1 MKDHTTPFAT
11 YDTNDANPS
20 MAFHKTSNTRKA
32 NSSAVPRIAQAAV
45 AMSLAGVIA
54 WGVGSINP
62 SSSWA
67 NGYNMPDG
75 SFRYANRDSSTKA
88 QKYTDIS
95 VVPTDVNGETDK
107 TKADRKSFG
116 HYYTVTYTFNNN
128 FEYWAGRPFWWCTI
142 PSGSELVGN
151 ITKEETLRKAD
162 TPKKVEMTLDE
173 WAQNRRF
180 LWTNEGSTAQ
190 KFSEEWGRMTGEN
203 FQYNTSGNTLD
214 TSREYSKATKHLL
227 VNWTPAGEVK
237 HSVSFRLKV
246 TDMNKPLRFAAGVY
260 QVLGNWHYTQ
270 GKVDM
275 PAPLAPYASM
285 YELAYPDTPFE
296 VQKMGVT
303 NENDR
308 AHILSLLWE
317 KNKDNHDLLSKLQN
331 SPTTLEEFKKAVEI
345 HADGGA
351 TVTYKDNSFDY
362 PSKDAISKEV
372 LTKRYVS
379 LNERTLLTY
388 PQLTPVK
395 KTTQLSSDE
404 RTAVAD
410 AIKKANTSI
419 AASIKDVTVSEKGL
433 ATITFNDRF
442 QPESKST
449 IDPANLIIAK
459 PALAEQF
466 TPYKPVPMAVGNP
479 AHLEQ
484 SEIVQL
490 QQKIYDANV
499 ANKGFY
505 DALKGGK
512 AGIQVNADGSA
523 TITYKDHEDDYPSQD
538 TIDAHALVYK
548 RAPLADDSQIIVKT
562 PNRMAVDNKD
572 SLKPDEIQKV
582 QEALWAAN
590 AGIKDKLQGSAATAF
605 ECDNAH
611 KHVKV
616 VFKDNS
622 SRFIAYDE
630 LVYTKGQA
638 SAPALEQKH
647 NNGYTYNIRKIVITN
662 KDKPTPGDWNNFA
675 KQFIQDNW
683 EAKSG
688 QQTITGDFI
697 NSTSGLLDKFSS
709 TGDRYGD
716 GMQLY
721 KFFDKWNNKAGSTL
735 KLIDVSNFNAQGIVS
750 LFHGNNG
757 IEIKKQGAYGQ
768 ETAFNLTSD
777 DCFVSNAPAFD
788 KDQKKQETN
797 SIIDK
802 IFDNSGLS
810 ETDKEKAKED
820 FKKNHKN
827 DIDNLSNEDDINK
840 LVQKAKED
848 ADKKKQ
854 DSDAQKQKDEAS
866 RNLGLTPAEKQK
878 LEQDLKGETNPE
890 KIREKI
896 NELQKKKDQ
905 EKQEATNT
913 QTQQEQTNKQK
924 TAKEKQQ
931 QAHDAINQKKEQEK
945 QNQQQQ
951 QQQAA
956 EDKKKAELDK
966 KKQDALDSINNN
978 HNLKPEDKEK
988 YRKKV
993 QDATS
998 ESDVNNA
1005 VNEANAAGNTNK
1017 TNADMNANAS
1027 LQSEKE
1033 AAKRIIQN
1041 LKHLDQSKKDEWK
1054 NKVQQAQSSDDV
1066 ADILE
1071 QAQTDDARVNAQK
1084 IIESLQADGSITP
1097 DEAHN
1102 FKERIK
1108 AASSQRV
1115 IDGIVEE
1122 AQLLHA
1128 KKEALTAL
1136 GALTHLNDA
1145 QKSDLKDSIES
1156 AQSDPSDN
1164 TMNTIELVKK
1174 HIKKIVERARTLDKQ
1189 MEKLD
1194 AFVKLV
1200 NQQKGTLTQKQDYI
1214 NNTDD
1219 KKIHFDSALA
1229 AAEKVLNK
1237 TQGENKSSADVTRIQ
1252 ETLEAAVEALGGDVV
1267 DRSKLQEQV
1276 DKAHAL
1282 AGKNPHTQ
1290 ASPTY
1295 TNASPDK
1302 KANFDRKLEEAEQTL
1317 AMQRASQDA
1326 ITQAADQLA
1335 QAMSALD
1342 GNDNSALVQ
1351 AIDNAEAK
1359 KQKPNYTNASDTTKR
1374 AFDDALTKAIA
1385 TKNKNGASAAEIAAA
1400 KTQLEQAQAA
1410 LDGVERALLQST
1422 LTKTEAVKQTPS
1434 YKNATSA
1441 KKEAFDKACKAA
1453 SDFLANA
1460 HASKTDL
1467 TTAIQELTNTSHALD
1482 GTVLAEKIDPVAPDP
1497 KVKVDK
1503 ADSVSAEEQEL
1514 IKQAVKKANAAYSDK
1529 IQSIDVDAHGKVTI
1543 TYVDDTAQYP
1553 SKDILEPAQTIVVK
1567 TPTNTPLVLPKKLK
1581 VNNIKALSQSEKDAV
1596 KNNFLKANPSITPDN
1611 VAVDADGTITVTF
1624 PGALDGGNPPK
1635 ALTKTIPGSSLVE
1648 VYTMAER
1655 LGSSLSALTQRV
1667 LLFDTQKLTAQDTD
1681 EITAA
1686 VANGY
1691 AHLGIQSNRTIVNIH
1706 IPSIIIT
1713 FADGST
1719 TSLDINKVA
1728 VNRTSSNT
1736 KLQAPRVKLTVK
1748 HETLTN
1754 EEKQQLVAALVQA
1767 NADVRLPEHVIYVY
1781 DDGSAVV
1788 TFKDGSTIRFEA
1800 QQLVSVASG
1809 GHQQDSK
1816 TPESGPA
1823 QPSESGSAHPNNG
1836 AGTGSGVNPD
1846 TGTGAGTGTGAN
1858 SSAGSSLGTGAN
1870 AGSAL
1875 DFNNGVGSSD
1885 GENAATAPYGSS
1897 QGNLAASHT
1906 LTTQYA
1912 QHPSRTHA
1920 PSEGISLPR
1929 TADTTSRGALY
1940 AVFAGALSALGA
1952 GLMRRRNR
1960 TSYAKERKD
1969 R

>member
-11 YDTNDANPS
+11 YDTNDAHS
-20 MAFHKTSNTRKA
+20 SLAFHETNHTRKTS
-32 NSSAVPRIAQAAV
+32 SSAVPRIAQAAV

-54 WGVGSINP
+54 WGAGSINP

-95 VVPTDVNGETDK
+95 VVPTDVNGISDK
-107 TKADRKSFG
+107 AKADRKSFG

-151 ITKEETLRKAD
+151 ITKEETLRKGD

-173 WAQNRRF
+173 WAQHYRF

-203 FQYNTSGNTLD
+203 FQYNTTGNTLD

-296 VQKMGVT
+296 VQKMGT
-303 NENDR
+303 TDENAR

-331 SPTTLEEFKKAVEI
+331 SPTTLEEFKKAIEI

-362 PSKDAISKEV
+362 PSKDTIAKEV
-372 LTKRYVS
+372 LTKRYVP

-395 KTTQLSSDE
+395 KTTQLSPDE

-419 AASIKDVTVSEKGL
+419 ASSIKDVSVSEKGL

-442 QPESKST
+442 KPESQST

-479 AHLEQ
+479 AHLEP
-484 SEIVQL
+484 SEISQL
-490 QQKIYDANV
+490 QKNIYDANV
-499 ANKGFY
+499 GNKGFY
-505 DALKGGK
+505 DALKGGM

-538 TIDAHALVYK
+538 TIDARSLVYK

-572 SLKPDEIQKV
+572 SLKPEEIQKV

-605 ECDNAH
+605 ECDNAN

-638 SAPALEQKH
+638 SAPALEQKQ

-662 KDKPTPGDWNNFA
+662 KDNPTPGDWNNFA

-697 NSTSGLLDKFSS
+697 NSTPGLLNKFNS

-721 KFFDKWNNKAGSTL
+721 KFFDKWNNKVGSTL
-735 KLIDVSNFNAQGIVS
+735 KLIDVSNFSAQGIVS

-768 ETAFNLTSD
+768 ETAFNLSND

-810 ETDKEKAKED
+810 EADKEKAKED
-820 FKKNHKN
+820 FKKNHQG

-866 RNLGLTPAEKQK
+866 KNLGLTPAEKQQLDK
-878 LEQDLKGETNPE
+878 DLNGETYPD

-905 EKQEATNT
+905 EKQEDTNK
-913 QTQQEQTNKQK
+913 QTQQDQTNKQN

-931 QAHDAINQKKEQEK
+931 QAQDTINQKKKQEEQH
-945 QNQQQQ
+945 QQQQ
-951 QQQAA
+951 QQKAE

-978 HNLKPEDKEK
+978 NNLKPEDKEK

-1017 TNADMNANAS
+1017 TNAQTNANAS
-1027 LQSEKE
+1027 LQAEKDS
-1033 AAKRIIQN
+1033 AKRTIQN
-1041 LKHLDQSKKDEWK
+1041 LQHLDQSKKDEWK
-1054 NKVQQAQSSDDV
+1054 NKVEHAQSSDDV
-1066 ADILE
+1066 ADIVE

-1084 IIESLQADGSITP
+1084 IIDSLQADGSITP
-1097 DEAHN
+1097 DEAN
-1102 FKERIK
+1102 KFKERIK

-1122 AQLLHA
+1122 AQLLHD

-1136 GALTHLNDA
+1136 AALPHLNDA
-1145 QKSDLKDSIES
+1145 QKAALKDSIES

-1174 HIKKIVERARTLDKQ
+1174 YIQKTVESARTLDKR
-1189 MEKLD
+1189 MEELD
-1194 AFVKLV
+1194 TFVKLV
-1200 NQQKGTLTQKQDYI
+1200 HQQKDKLTQKQDYI

-1219 KKIHFDSALA
+1219 KKTHFDSALA

-1237 TQGENKSSADVTRIQ
+1237 TQGENKSSAEVTQVQ

-1276 DKAHAL
+1276 DKAHVL
-1282 AGKNPHTQ
+1282 AGKNPNTQ
-1290 ASPTY
+1290 ASYTY

-1342 GNDNSALVQ
+1342 GNDNLALVQ
-1351 AIDNAEAK
+1351 AIANAEAK

-1374 AFDDALTKAIA
+1374 AFEDALTKATI

-1410 LDGVERALLQST
+1410 LDGVDRALLQST
-1422 LTKTEAVKQTPS
+1422 LTAMEAVKQTPA
-1434 YKNATSA
+1434 YKYATPA

-1453 SDFLANA
+1453 ADLLTNAQAN
-1460 HASKTDL
+1460 KTDL
-1467 TTAIQELTNTSHALD
+1467 TTAIQELTNTSQALD
-1482 GTVLAEKIDPVAPDP
+1482 GKVLAETIDPVAPDP
-1497 KVKVDK
+1497 NVKVDK

-1655 LGSSLSALTQRV
+1655 VGSSLSALTQRV
-1667 LLFDTQKLTAQDTD
+1667 LVFDTQKLTAQDAD

-1686 VANGY
+1686 VAKGY
-1691 AHLGIQSNRTIVNIH
+1691 AHLGIQRDRIVVNVH
-1706 IPSIIIT
+1706 IPRVVIT
-1713 FADGST
+1713 FTDGST
-1719 TSLDINKVA
+1719 ASVDIEKVA
-1728 VNRTSSNT
+1728 VNRTSTNT
-1736 KLQAPRVKLTVK
+1736 KVQLPALTLPVNNS
-1748 HETLTN
+1748 TLT
-1754 EEKQQLVAALVQA
+1754 EAEKQQLRTALVQA
-1767 NADVRLPEHVIYVY
+1767 NAAIRLPEQAVYVNN
-1781 DDGSAVV
+1781 DGSAVV

-1800 QQLVSVASG
+1800 QQLVRVLSGTQQQSSNHGTHGADMTADDGGLVAPN
-1809 GHQQDSK
+1809 D
-1816 TPESGPA
+1816 ESA
-1823 QPSESGSAHPNNG
+1823 QSESTQRTQH
-1836 AGTGSGVNPD
+1836 
-1846 TGTGAGTGTGAN
+1846 
-1858 SSAGSSLGTGAN
+1858 
-1870 AGSAL
+1870 
-1875 DFNNGVGSSD
+1875 
-1885 GENAATAPYGSS
+1885 
-1897 QGNLAASHT
+1897 LAS
-1906 LTTQYA
+1906 
-1912 QHPSRTHA
+1912 THA
-1920 PSEGISLPR
+1920 PSEGMSLPQ
-1929 TADTTSRGALY
+1929 TADNASRGVLY

>member
-11 YDTNDANPS
+11 YDTNDAHS
-20 MAFHKTSNTRKA
+20 SLAFHETNHTRKTS
-32 NSSAVPRIAQAAV
+32 SSAVPRIAQAAV

-54 WGVGSINP
+54 WGAGSINP

-95 VVPTDVNGETDK
+95 VVPTDVNGISDK

-151 ITKEETLRKAD
+151 ITKAETLRKGD
-162 TPKKVEMTLDE
+162 TPKKIEMTLDE
-173 WAQNRRF
+173 WAQHYRF

-296 VQKMGVT
+296 VQKMGT
-303 NENDR
+303 TDENAR

-331 SPTTLEEFKKAVEI
+331 SPTTLDEFKKAVEI

-362 PSKDAISKEV
+362 PSKDTIAKEV
-372 LTKRYVS
+372 LTKRYVP
-379 LNERTLLTY
+379 LNERTPLTY

-395 KTTQLSSDE
+395 KTTQLSPDE

-419 AASIKDVTVSEKGL
+419 ASSIKDVSVSEKGL

-442 QPESKST
+442 KPESQST

-479 AHLEQ
+479 AHLEP
-484 SEIVQL
+484 SEISQL
-490 QQKIYDANV
+490 QKNIYDAN
-499 ANKGFY
+499 AGNKGFY
-505 DALKGGK
+505 DALKGGM
-512 AGIQVNADGSA
+512 AGIKVNADGGA

-538 TIDAHALVYK
+538 TIDAHSLVYK
-548 RAPLADDSQIIVKT
+548 RAPLADDNTIEVKT
-562 PNRMAVDNKD
+562 PARMEVKNSTKLEDG
-572 SLKPDEIQKV
+572 EQTKV
-582 QEALWAAN
+582 RDALWTAN
-590 AGIKDKLQGSAATAF
+590 QGIQDKLKETKENAF
-605 ECDNAH
+605 TFDNG
-611 KHVKV
+611 KQEVTV
-616 VFKDNS
+616 TFKDGS
-622 SRFIAYDE
+622 TRMLMYDE
-630 LVYTKGQA
+630 LVYTKGKA
-638 SAPALEQKH
+638 AEVTTKLRQKQGDTGKTIKYH
-647 NNGYTYNIRKIVITN
+647 LTPQVVQDGTVDSPKDSDWMRFIR
-662 KDKPTPGDWNNFA
+662 
-675 KQFIQDNW
+675 QFIRDNFTMANGSPLTENDVK
-683 EAKSG
+683 EAANCVYAPWSIASKKNEWKPKA
-688 QQTITGDFI
+688 D
-697 NSTSGLLDKFSS
+697 TSGLELISNDWRVSPLTIISKNNDEMDFS
-709 TGDRYGD
+709 D
-716 GMQLY
+716 GASNI
-721 KFFDKWNNKAGSTL
+721 FAL
-735 KLIDVSNFNAQGIVS
+735 KKS
-750 LFHGNNG
+750 
-757 IEIKKQGAYGQ
+757 E
-768 ETAFNLTSD
+768 
-777 DCFVSNAPAFD
+777 CFVSNAPAFD
-788 KDQKKQETN
+788 KDKKKADL
-797 SIIDK
+797 DK
-802 IFDNSGLS
+802 ILDKILDNKGLS
-810 ETDKEKAKED
+810 EEDKQKVKD
-820 FKKNHKN
+820 KFKKDH
-827 DIDNLSNEDDINK
+827 EQDINNMDSEDK
-840 LVQKAKED
+840 LGKLIGDAQKE
-848 ADKKKQ
+848 ADTKKKEA
-854 DSDAQKQKDEAS
+854 DAQKQKDEAS
-866 RNLGLTPAEKQK
+866 KNFGLTPAEKQQLDK
-878 LEQDLKGETNPE
+878 DLNGETNPD

-905 EKQEATNT
+905 EKQEDTNK
-913 QTQQEQTNKQK
+913 QTQQDQTNKQN

-931 QAHDAINQKKEQEK
+931 QAQDTINQKKQQE
-945 QNQQQQ
+945 QQQQ
-951 QQQAA
+951 QQQQQKAE

-1084 IIESLQADGSITP
+1084 IIESLQADASITP

-1237 TQGENKSSADVTRIQ
+1237 TQGENKSSAEVTQ
-1252 ETLEAAVEALGGDVV
+1252 VQDTLEFAVKDLGGDVV

-1276 DKAHAL
+1276 DKARAL
-1282 AGKNPHTQ
+1282 VGKNPHTQ

-1302 KANFDRKLEEAEQTL
+1302 KANFDRKLEEAEQAL
-1317 AMQRASQDA
+1317 ASQQASQDV

-1351 AIDNAEAK
+1351 AIANAEAK

-1374 AFDDALTKAIA
+1374 AFEDALTKATI

-1400 KTQLEQAQAA
+1400 KTLLEQAQAA
-1410 LDGVERALLQST
+1410 LDGVDRALLQST
-1422 LTKTEAVKQTPS
+1422 LTAMEAVKQTPA
-1434 YKNATSA
+1434 YKYATPA

-1453 SDFLANA
+1453 ADLLTNAQAN
-1460 HASKTDL
+1460 KTDL
-1467 TTAIQELTNTSHALD
+1467 TTAIQELTNTSQALD
-1482 GTVLAEKIDPVAPDP
+1482 GKVLAETIDPVAPDP

-1503 ADSVSAEEQEL
+1503 ADSVSAEEQDL

-1553 SKDILEPAQTIVVK
+1553 SKDTLEPAQTIVVK

-1655 LGSSLSALTQRV
+1655 VGSSLSELTQRV
-1667 LLFDTQKLTAQDTD
+1667 LVFDTQKLTPQDAD
-1681 EITAA
+1681 ELKAA
-1686 VANGY
+1686 VAKAY
-1691 AHLGIQSNRTIVNIH
+1691 AYLGIQSNRTVVNIH

-1713 FADGST
+1713 FADGSM

-1736 KLQAPRVKLTVK
+1736 KLQAPPVKMTVK

-1754 EEKQQLVAALVQA
+1754 EEKQQLVSALVQA
-1767 NADVRLPEHVIYVY
+1767 NAEIRLPEQVIYVY

-1809 GHQQDSK
+1809 SQQQNGA
-1816 TPESGPA
+1816 THESNVARPN
-1823 QPSESGSAHPNNG
+1823 ESGSAHPNNG
-1836 AGTGSGVNPD
+1836 AGTGSS
-1846 TGTGAGTGTGAN
+1846 AGTETGAN
-1858 SSAGSSLGTGAN
+1858 SSAGSSDGTSAN
-1870 AGSAL
+1870 EGPAMGSDNGIGTNNGVKAGSAP
-1875 DFNNGVGSSD
+1875 D
-1885 GENAATAPYGSS
+1885 ARRA
-1897 QGNLAASHT
+1897 QGNLAAPHT
-1906 LTTQYA
+1906 LTTHYEQR
-1912 QHPSRTHA
+1912 PSHA
-1920 PSEGISLPR
+1920 NTQSEGMSLPR
-1929 TADTTSRGALY
+1929 TADTASRGVVY
-1940 AVFAGALSALGA
+1940 AAVTGALSALGA
-1952 GLMRRRNR
+1952 ALMRKRSHA
-1960 TSYAKERKD
+1960 SYIKERKN

>member
-11 YDTNDANPS
+11 YDTNDAHS
-20 MAFHKTSNTRKA
+20 SLAFHETNHTRKTS
-32 NSSAVPRIAQAAV
+32 SSAVPRIAQAAV

-54 WGVGSINP
+54 WGAGSINP

-95 VVPTDVNGETDK
+95 VVPTDVNGISDK
-107 TKADRKSFG
+107 AKADRKSFG

-151 ITKEETLRKAD
+151 ITKEETLRKGD

-173 WAQNRRF
+173 WAQHYRF

-203 FQYNTSGNTLD
+203 FQYNTTGNTLD

-296 VQKMGVT
+296 VQKMGT
-303 NENDR
+303 TDENAR

-362 PSKDAISKEV
+362 PSKDTIAKEV
-372 LTKRYVS
+372 LTKRYVP

-395 KTTQLSSDE
+395 KTTQLSPDE

-419 AASIKDVTVSEKGL
+419 ASSIKDVSVSEKGL

-442 QPESKST
+442 KPESQST

-479 AHLEQ
+479 AHLEP
-484 SEIVQL
+484 SEISQL
-490 QQKIYDANV
+490 QKNIYDANV
-499 ANKGFY
+499 GNKGFY
-505 DALKGGK
+505 DALKGGM

-538 TIDAHALVYK
+538 TIDARSLVYK

-572 SLKPDEIQKV
+572 SLKPEEIQKV

-605 ECDNAH
+605 ECDNTN
-611 KHVKV
+611 KQVKV

-638 SAPALEQKH
+638 SAPALEQKQS
-647 NNGYTYNIRKIVITN
+647 NGYTYNIRKIVITN
-662 KDKPTPGDWNNFA
+662 KDNPTPGDWNNFA
-675 KQFIQDNW
+675 EQFIIDNW
-683 EAKSG
+683 KAKANEP
-688 QQTITGDFI
+688 QITKSFI
-697 NSTSGLLDKFSS
+697 NATDGLLNKFSAD
-709 TGDRYGD
+709 GANYGG
-716 GMQLY
+716 GMELY
-721 KFFDKWNNKAGSTL
+721 KFADKWDPISPSTLNLSNNKTR
-735 KLIDVSNFNAQGIVS
+735 QGILGIHLVTDQIQINA
-750 LFHGNNG
+750 LNG
-757 IEIKKQGAYGQ
+757 FSIDAKIILRK
-768 ETAFNLTSD
+768 D

-810 ETDKEKAKED
+810 EADKEKAKED
-820 FKKNHKN
+820 FKKNHQG

-866 RNLGLTPAEKQK
+866 KNLGLTPAEKQQLDK
-878 LEQDLKGETNPE
+878 DLNGETNPD

-896 NELQKKKDQ
+896 NDLQKKKDQ
-905 EKQEATNT
+905 EKQEDTNK
-913 QTQQEQTNKQK
+913 QTQQDQTNKQN

-931 QAHDAINQKKEQEK
+931 QAQDTINQKKQQE
-945 QNQQQQ
+945 QQQQ
-951 QQQAA
+951 QQQQQKAE

-978 HNLKPEDKEK
+978 NNLKPEDKEK

-1017 TNADMNANAS
+1017 TNAETNANAS
-1027 LQSEKE
+1027 LQAEKE
-1033 AAKRIIQN
+1033 AAKRTIQN
-1041 LKHLDQSKKDEWK
+1041 LKHLDQNKKDEWK
-1054 NKVQQAQSSDDV
+1054 NKVEHAQNSDDV
-1066 ADILE
+1066 ADIVE

-1084 IIESLQADGSITP
+1084 IIDSLQADGSITP
-1097 DEAHN
+1097 DEAN
-1102 FKERIK
+1102 KFKERIK

-1122 AQLLHA
+1122 AQLLHD

-1136 GALTHLNDA
+1136 AALPHLNDA
-1145 QKSDLKDSIES
+1145 QKSALKDSIES

-1174 HIKKIVERARTLDKQ
+1174 HIQKTVESARTLDKR
-1189 MEKLD
+1189 MEELD
-1194 AFVKLV
+1194 TFVKLV
-1200 NQQKGTLTQKQDYI
+1200 HQQKDKLTQKQDYI

-1219 KKIHFDSALA
+1219 KKTHFDSALA

-1237 TQGENKSSADVTRIQ
+1237 TQGENKSSAEVTQVQ
-1252 ETLEAAVEALGGDVV
+1252 EILEAAVEALGGDVV

-1282 AGKNPHTQ
+1282 AGKNPNTQ
-1290 ASPTY
+1290 ASYTY

-1351 AIDNAEAK
+1351 AIANAEAK

-1374 AFDDALTKAIA
+1374 AFEDALTKATI

-1400 KTQLEQAQAA
+1400 KTLLEQAQAA
-1410 LDGVERALLQST
+1410 LDGVDRALLQST
-1422 LTKTEAVKQTPS
+1422 LTAMEAVKQTPA
-1434 YKNATSA
+1434 YTHATPA

-1453 SDFLANA
+1453 ADLLTNAQAN
-1460 HASKTDL
+1460 KTDL
-1467 TTAIQELTNTSHALD
+1467 TTAIQELTNTSQALD
-1482 GTVLAEKIDPVAPDP
+1482 GKVLAETINPVAPDP

-1503 ADSVSAEEQEL
+1503 ADSVSAEEQNL
-1514 IKQAVKKANAAYSDK
+1514 IKQAVKKANAQYSDK
-1529 IQSIDVDAHGKVTI
+1529 IQSIDVDTHGNVTI

-1553 SKDILEPAQTIVVK
+1553 SKDTLTPAQTIVVK

-1581 VNNIKALSQSEKDAV
+1581 VNDTKALSKAEQDAL
-1596 KNNFLKANPSITPDN
+1596 KNHFATANPGITPDN

-1648 VYTMAER
+1648 GYSMAER
-1655 LGSSLSALTQRV
+1655 VGSSLSALTQRV
-1667 LLFDTQKLTAQDTD
+1667 LVFDTQKLTAQDTD
-1681 EITAA
+1681 EINAA

-1706 IPSIIIT
+1706 IPSVIIT

-1736 KLQAPRVKLTVK
+1736 KLQTPRVKLTVK

-1767 NADVRLPEHVIYVY
+1767 NAEVRLPEQFIYVY

-1800 QQLVSVASG
+1800 QQLVSVAPN
-1809 GHQQDSK
+1809 GHKQDSK

-1823 QPSESGSAHPNNG
+1823 QPSESGSAHSNNG

-1846 TGTGAGTGTGAN
+1846 TGIGAGTGTGAN
-1858 SSAGSSLGTGAN
+1858 SSDGSSLGTGAN

-1875 DFNNGVGSSD
+1875 DFNNGVGSSVGQNTD
-1885 GENAATAPYGSS
+1885 PAPYGSS
-1897 QGNLAASHT
+1897 QGNLAAPHT
-1906 LTTQYA
+1906 LTTQPT
-1912 QHPSRTHA
+1912 QHLSSAHA
-1920 PSEGISLPR
+1920 PSEGLLLPQ
-1929 TADTTSRGALY
+1929 TADNASRGALY

-1952 GLMRRRNR
+1952 GLMRKRKHA
-1960 TSYAKERKD
+1960 SSAKEYKNR
-1969 R
+1969 

>member
-11 YDTNDANPS
+11 YDTNDAHS
-20 MAFHKTSNTRKA
+20 SLAFHETNHTRKTS
-32 NSSAVPRIAQAAV
+32 SSAVPRIAQAAV

-54 WGVGSINP
+54 WGAGSINP

-95 VVPTDVNGETDK
+95 VVPTDVNGISDK

-151 ITKEETLRKAD
+151 ITKEETLRKGD

-173 WAQNRRF
+173 WAQHYRF

-296 VQKMGVT
+296 VQKMGT
-303 NENDR
+303 TDENAR

-362 PSKDAISKEV
+362 PSKDTIAKEV
-372 LTKRYVS
+372 LTKRYVP
-379 LNERTLLTY
+379 LNERTPLTY

-395 KTTQLSSDE
+395 KTTQLSPDE

-419 AASIKDVTVSEKGL
+419 AASIKDVSVSEKGL

-442 QPESKST
+442 KPESQST

-466 TPYKPVPMAVGNP
+466 TPYKPVPMAVGNL
-479 AHLEQ
+479 AHLEP
-484 SEIVQL
+484 SEISQL
-490 QQKIYDANV
+490 QKNIYDANV
-499 ANKGFY
+499 GNKGFY
-505 DALKGGK
+505 DALKGGM

-538 TIDAHALVYK
+538 TIDARSLVYK

-572 SLKPDEIQKV
+572 SLKPEEIQKV

-605 ECDNAH
+605 ECDNAN

-638 SAPALEQKH
+638 SAPALEQKQ

-662 KDKPTPGDWNNFA
+662 KDNPTPGDWNNFA

-697 NSTSGLLDKFSS
+697 NSTPGLLNKFNS

-735 KLIDVSNFNAQGIVS
+735 KLIDVSNFSAQGIVS

-768 ETAFNLTSD
+768 ETAFNLSND

-810 ETDKEKAKED
+810 EADKEKAKED
-820 FKKNHKN
+820 FKKNHQG

-866 RNLGLTPAEKQK
+866 KNLGLTPAEKQQLDK
-878 LEQDLKGETNPE
+878 DLNGETNPD

-905 EKQEATNT
+905 EKQEDTNK
-913 QTQQEQTNKQK
+913 QTQQDQTNKQN

-931 QAHDAINQKKEQEK
+931 QAQDTINQKKQQE
-945 QNQQQQ
+945 QQQQ
-951 QQQAA
+951 QQKAE

-978 HNLKPEDKEK
+978 NNLKPEDKEK

-1017 TNADMNANAS
+1017 TNAQTNANAS
-1027 LQSEKE
+1027 LQAEKDS
-1033 AAKRIIQN
+1033 AKRTIQN
-1041 LKHLDQSKKDEWK
+1041 LQHLDQSKKDEWK
-1054 NKVQQAQSSDDV
+1054 NKVEHAQSSDDV
-1066 ADILE
+1066 ADIVE
-1071 QAQTDDARVNAQK
+1071 KAQTDDARVNAQK
-1084 IIESLQADGSITP
+1084 IIDSLQADGSITP
-1097 DEAHN
+1097 DEAN
-1102 FKERIK
+1102 KFKERIK

-1122 AQLLHA
+1122 AQLLHD

-1136 GALTHLNDA
+1136 EALTHLNDA
-1145 QKSDLKDSIES
+1145 QKAALKDSIES

-1174 HIKKIVERARTLDKQ
+1174 YIQKTVESARTLDKQ
-1189 MEKLD
+1189 MEELD
-1194 AFVKLV
+1194 TFVKLV
-1200 NQQKGTLTQKQDYI
+1200 HQQKDKLTQKQDYI

-1219 KKIHFDSALA
+1219 KKTHFDSALA

-1237 TQGENKSSADVTRIQ
+1237 TQGENKSSAEVTQVQ

-1276 DKAHAL
+1276 DKAHVL
-1282 AGKNPHTQ
+1282 AGKNPNTQ
-1290 ASPTY
+1290 ASYTY

-1342 GNDNSALVQ
+1342 GNDNLALVQ
-1351 AIDNAEAK
+1351 AIANAEAK

-1374 AFDDALTKAIA
+1374 AFEDALTKATI

-1410 LDGVERALLQST
+1410 LDGVDRALLQST
-1422 LTKTEAVKQTPS
+1422 LTAMEAVKQTPA
-1434 YKNATSA
+1434 YKYATPA

-1453 SDFLANA
+1453 ADLLTNAQAN
-1460 HASKTDL
+1460 KTDL
-1467 TTAIQELTNTSHALD
+1467 TTAIQELTNTSQALD
-1482 GTVLAEKIDPVAPDP
+1482 GKVLAETIDPVAPDP

-1655 LGSSLSALTQRV
+1655 VGSSLSALTQRV
-1667 LLFDTQKLTAQDTD
+1667 LVFDTQKLTAQDAD

-1686 VANGY
+1686 VAKGY
-1691 AHLGIQSNRTIVNIH
+1691 AHLGIQRDRIVVNVH
-1706 IPSIIIT
+1706 IPRVVIT
-1713 FADGST
+1713 FTDGST
-1719 TSLDINKVA
+1719 ASVDIEKVA
-1728 VNRTSSNT
+1728 VNRTSTNT
-1736 KLQAPRVKLTVK
+1736 KLQAPRVKLTIK

-1809 GHQQDSK
+1809 SQQQNGA
-1816 TPESGPA
+1816 THESDAARPN
-1823 QPSESGSAHPNNG
+1823 ESGSAHPNNG
-1836 AGTGSGVNPD
+1836 AGTE
-1846 TGTGAGTGTGAN
+1846 TGAN
-1858 SSAGSSLGTGAN
+1858 SSAGSSDGTSAN
-1870 AGSAL
+1870 EGPAMGSDNGIGTNNGVKAGSAP
-1875 DFNNGVGSSD
+1875 D
-1885 GENAATAPYGSS
+1885 ARRA
-1897 QGNLAASHT
+1897 QGNLAAPHT
-1906 LTTQYA
+1906 LTTHYEQR
-1912 QHPSRTHA
+1912 PSHA
-1920 PSEGISLPR
+1920 NTQSEGMSLPR
-1929 TADTTSRGALY
+1929 TADTASRGVVY
-1940 AVFAGALSALGA
+1940 AAVTGALSALGA
-1952 GLMRRRNR
+1952 ALMRKRSHA
-1960 TSYAKERKD
+1960 SYIKERKN

>member
-11 YDTNDANPS
+11 YDTNDAHS
-20 MAFHKTSNTRKA
+20 SLAFHETNHTRKTS
-32 NSSAVPRIAQAAV
+32 SSAVPRIAQAAV

-54 WGVGSINP
+54 WGAGSINP

-95 VVPTDVNGETDK
+95 VVPTDVNGISDK
-107 TKADRKSFG
+107 AKADRKSFG

-151 ITKEETLRKAD
+151 ITKEETLRKGD

-173 WAQNRRF
+173 WAQHYRF

-203 FQYNTSGNTLD
+203 FQYNTTGNTLD

-296 VQKMGVT
+296 VQKMGT
-303 NENDR
+303 TDENAR

-362 PSKDAISKEV
+362 PSKDTIAKEV
-372 LTKRYVS
+372 LTKRYVP

-395 KTTQLSSDE
+395 KTTQLSPDE

-419 AASIKDVTVSEKGL
+419 ASSIKDVSVSEKGL

-442 QPESKST
+442 KPESQST

-479 AHLEQ
+479 AHLEP
-484 SEIVQL
+484 SEISQL
-490 QQKIYDANV
+490 QKNIYDANV
-499 ANKGFY
+499 GNKGFY
-505 DALKGGK
+505 DALKGGM

-538 TIDAHALVYK
+538 TIDARSLVYK
-548 RAPLADDSQIIVKT
+548 LAPLADDSQIIVKT

-572 SLKPDEIQKV
+572 SLKPEEIQKV

-605 ECDNAH
+605 ECDNAN

-638 SAPALEQKH
+638 SAPALEQKQ

-662 KDKPTPGDWNNFA
+662 KDNPTPGDWNNFA

-697 NSTSGLLDKFSS
+697 NSTPGLLNKFNS

-735 KLIDVSNFNAQGIVS
+735 KLIDVSNFSAQGIVS

-768 ETAFNLTSD
+768 ETAFNLSND

-810 ETDKEKAKED
+810 EADKEKAKED
-820 FKKNHKN
+820 FKKNHQG

-866 RNLGLTPAEKQK
+866 KNLGLTPAEKQQLDK
-878 LEQDLKGETNPE
+878 DLNGETNPD

-905 EKQEATNT
+905 EKQEDTNK
-913 QTQQEQTNKQK
+913 QTQQDQTNKQN

-931 QAHDAINQKKEQEK
+931 QAQDTINQKKQQEEQH
-945 QNQQQQ
+945 QQQQ
-951 QQQAA
+951 QQKAE

-978 HNLKPEDKEK
+978 NNLKPEDKEK

-1017 TNADMNANAS
+1017 TNAQTNANAS
-1027 LQSEKE
+1027 LQAEKDS
-1033 AAKRIIQN
+1033 AKRTIQN
-1041 LKHLDQSKKDEWK
+1041 LQHLDQSKKDEWK
-1054 NKVQQAQSSDDV
+1054 NKVEHAQGSDDV
-1066 ADILE
+1066 ADIVE

-1084 IIESLQADGSITP
+1084 IIDSLQADGSITP
-1097 DEAHN
+1097 DEAN
-1102 FKERIK
+1102 KFKERIK

-1122 AQLLHA
+1122 AQLLHD

-1136 GALTHLNDA
+1136 EALTHLNDA
-1145 QKSDLKDSIES
+1145 QKAALKDSIES

-1174 HIKKIVERARTLDKQ
+1174 YIQKTVESARTLDKQ
-1189 MEKLD
+1189 MEELD
-1194 AFVKLV
+1194 TFVKLV
-1200 NQQKGTLTQKQDYI
+1200 HQQKDKLTQKQDYI

-1219 KKIHFDSALA
+1219 KKTHFDSALA

-1237 TQGENKSSADVTRIQ
+1237 TQGENKSSAEVTQVQ

-1276 DKAHAL
+1276 DKAHVL
-1282 AGKNPHTQ
+1282 AGKNPNTQ
-1290 ASPTY
+1290 ASYTY

-1342 GNDNSALVQ
+1342 GNDNLALVQ
-1351 AIDNAEAK
+1351 AIANAEAK

-1374 AFDDALTKAIA
+1374 AFEDALTKATI

-1410 LDGVERALLQST
+1410 LDGVDRALLQST
-1422 LTKTEAVKQTPS
+1422 LTAMEAVKQTPA
-1434 YKNATSA
+1434 YKYATPA

-1453 SDFLANA
+1453 ADLLTNAQAN
-1460 HASKTDL
+1460 KTDL
-1467 TTAIQELTNTSHALD
+1467 TTAIQELTNTSQALD
-1482 GTVLAEKIDPVAPDP
+1482 GKVLAETIDPVAPDP

-1514 IKQAVKKANAAYSDK
+1514 IKQAVTKVNAAYSDK

-1553 SKDILEPAQTIVVK
+1553 SKDTLEPAQTIVVK

-1648 VYTMAER
+1648 GYSMAER
-1655 LGSSLSALTQRV
+1655 VGSSLSALTKRV
-1667 LLFDTQKLTAQDTD
+1667 LVFDTQKLTDQDAD
-1681 EITAA
+1681 EIKAA

-1713 FADGST
+1713 FADGSK

-1736 KLQAPRVKLTVK
+1736 KLHTPRVKLTVK

-1767 NADVRLPEHVIYVY
+1767 NAEVRLPEHVIYVY

-1809 GHQQDSK
+1809 SQQQNGA
-1816 TPESGPA
+1816 THESDAARPN
-1823 QPSESGSAHPNNG
+1823 ESGSAHPNNG
-1836 AGTGSGVNPD
+1836 AGTE
-1846 TGTGAGTGTGAN
+1846 TGAN
-1858 SSAGSSLGTGAN
+1858 SSAGSSDGTSAN
-1870 AGSAL
+1870 EDPAMGSDNGIGTNNGVKAGSAP
-1875 DFNNGVGSSD
+1875 D
-1885 GENAATAPYGSS
+1885 ARRA
-1897 QGNLAASHT
+1897 QGNLAAPHT
-1906 LTTQYA
+1906 LTTHYEQR
-1912 QHPSRTHA
+1912 PSHA
-1920 PSEGISLPR
+1920 NTQSEGMSLPR
-1929 TADTTSRGALY
+1929 TADTASRGVVY
-1940 AVFAGALSALGA
+1940 AAVTGALSALGA
-1952 GLMRRRNR
+1952 ALMRKRSHA
-1960 TSYAKERKD
+1960 SYIKERKN

>member
-11 YDTNDANPS
+11 YDTNDAHS
-20 MAFHKTSNTRKA
+20 SLAFHETNHTRKTS
-32 NSSAVPRIAQAAV
+32 SSAVPRIAQAAV

-54 WGVGSINP
+54 WGAGSINP

-95 VVPTDVNGETDK
+95 VVPTDVNGISDK
-107 TKADRKSFG
+107 AKADRKSFG

-151 ITKEETLRKAD
+151 ITKEETLRKGD

-173 WAQNRRF
+173 WAQHYRF

-203 FQYNTSGNTLD
+203 FQYNTTGNTLD

-296 VQKMGVT
+296 VQKMGT
-303 NENDR
+303 TDENAR

-362 PSKDAISKEV
+362 PSKDTIAKEV
-372 LTKRYVS
+372 LTKRYVP

-395 KTTQLSSDE
+395 KTTQLSPDE

-419 AASIKDVTVSEKGL
+419 ASSIKDVSVSEKGL

-442 QPESKST
+442 KPESQST

-479 AHLEQ
+479 AHLEPG
-484 SEIVQL
+484 EISQL
-490 QQKIYDANV
+490 QKNIYDANV
-499 ANKGFY
+499 GNKGFY
-505 DALKGGK
+505 DALKGGM

-538 TIDAHALVYK
+538 TIDARSLVYK

-572 SLKPDEIQKV
+572 SLKPEEIQKV

-605 ECDNAH
+605 ECDNAN

-638 SAPALEQKH
+638 SAPALEQKQ

-662 KDKPTPGDWNNFA
+662 KDNPTPGDWNNFA

-697 NSTSGLLDKFSS
+697 NSTPGLLNKFNS

-735 KLIDVSNFNAQGIVS
+735 KLIDVSNFSAQGIVS

-768 ETAFNLTSD
+768 ETAFNLSND

-810 ETDKEKAKED
+810 EADKEKAKED
-820 FKKNHKN
+820 FKKNHQG

-866 RNLGLTPAEKQK
+866 KNLGLTPAEKQQLDK
-878 LEQDLKGETNPE
+878 DLNGETNPD

-905 EKQEATNT
+905 EKQEDTNK
-913 QTQQEQTNKQK
+913 QTQQDQTNKQN

-931 QAHDAINQKKEQEK
+931 QAQDTINQKKKQEEQH
-945 QNQQQQ
+945 QQQQ
-951 QQQAA
+951 QQKAE

-978 HNLKPEDKEK
+978 NNLKPEDKEK

-1017 TNADMNANAS
+1017 TNAQTNANAS
-1027 LQSEKE
+1027 LQAEKDS
-1033 AAKRIIQN
+1033 AKRTIQN
-1041 LKHLDQSKKDEWK
+1041 LQHLDQSKKDEWK
-1054 NKVQQAQSSDDV
+1054 NKVEHAQGSDDV
-1066 ADILE
+1066 ADIVE
-1071 QAQTDDARVNAQK
+1071 QAQTDDARVHAQK
-1084 IIESLQADGSITP
+1084 IIDSLQADGSITP
-1097 DEAHN
+1097 DEAN
-1102 FKERIK
+1102 KFKERIK

-1122 AQLLHA
+1122 AQLLHD

-1136 GALTHLNDA
+1136 EALTHLNDA
-1145 QKSDLKDSIES
+1145 QKAALKDSIES

-1174 HIKKIVERARTLDKQ
+1174 YIQKTVESARTLDKQ
-1189 MEKLD
+1189 MEELD
-1194 AFVKLV
+1194 TFVKLV
-1200 NQQKGTLTQKQDYI
+1200 HQQKDKLTQKQDYI

-1219 KKIHFDSALA
+1219 KKTHFDSALA

-1237 TQGENKSSADVTRIQ
+1237 TQGENKSSAEVTQVQ

-1276 DKAHAL
+1276 DKAHVL
-1282 AGKNPHTQ
+1282 AGKNPNTQ
-1290 ASPTY
+1290 ASYTY

-1342 GNDNSALVQ
+1342 GNDNLALVQ
-1351 AIDNAEAK
+1351 AIANAEAK

-1374 AFDDALTKAIA
+1374 AFEDALTKATI

-1410 LDGVERALLQST
+1410 LDGVDRALLQST
-1422 LTKTEAVKQTPS
+1422 LTAMEAVKQTPA
-1434 YKNATSA
+1434 YKYATPA

-1453 SDFLANA
+1453 ADLLTNAQAN
-1460 HASKTDL
+1460 KTDL
-1467 TTAIQELTNTSHALD
+1467 TTAIQELTNTSQALD
-1482 GTVLAEKIDPVAPDP
+1482 GKVLAETIDPVAPDP

-1529 IQSIDVDAHGKVTI
+1529 IHSIDVDAHGKVTI

-1567 TPTNTPLVLPKKLK
+1567 TPNNTPLVLPKKLK

-1667 LLFDTQKLTAQDTD
+1667 LVFDTQKLTAQDAD

-1686 VANGY
+1686 VAKGY
-1691 AHLGIQSNRTIVNIH
+1691 AHLGIQRDRIVVNVH
-1706 IPSIIIT
+1706 IPRVVIT
-1713 FADGST
+1713 FTDGST
-1719 TSLDINKVA
+1719 ASVDIEKVA
-1728 VNRTSSNT
+1728 VNRTSTNT
-1736 KLQAPRVKLTVK
+1736 KVQLPALTLPVNNS
-1748 HETLTN
+1748 TLT
-1754 EEKQQLVAALVQA
+1754 EAEKQQLRTALVQA
-1767 NADVRLPEHVIYVY
+1767 NAAIRLPEQAVYVNN
-1781 DDGSAVV
+1781 DGSAVV

-1800 QQLVSVASG
+1800 QQLVRVLSGTQQQSSNHCTHGADMTADDGGLVAPN
-1809 GHQQDSK
+1809 D
-1816 TPESGPA
+1816 ESA
-1823 QPSESGSAHPNNG
+1823 QSESTQRTQH
-1836 AGTGSGVNPD
+1836 
-1846 TGTGAGTGTGAN
+1846 
-1858 SSAGSSLGTGAN
+1858 
-1870 AGSAL
+1870 
-1875 DFNNGVGSSD
+1875 
-1885 GENAATAPYGSS
+1885 
-1897 QGNLAASHT
+1897 LAS
-1906 LTTQYA
+1906 
-1912 QHPSRTHA
+1912 THA
-1920 PSEGISLPR
+1920 PSEGMSLPQ
-1929 TADTTSRGALY
+1929 TADNASLGVLY

>member
-11 YDTNDANPS
+11 YDTNDAHS
-20 MAFHKTSNTRKA
+20 SLAFHETNHTRKTS
-32 NSSAVPRIAQAAV
+32 SSAVPRIAQAAV

-54 WGVGSINP
+54 WGAGSINP

-95 VVPTDVNGETDK
+95 VVPTDVNGISDK

-151 ITKEETLRKAD
+151 ITKEETLRKGD

-173 WAQNRRF
+173 WAQHYRF

-296 VQKMGVT
+296 VQKMGT
-303 NENDR
+303 TDENAR

-362 PSKDAISKEV
+362 PSKDTIAKEV
-372 LTKRYVS
+372 LTKRYVP
-379 LNERTLLTY
+379 LNERALLTY

-395 KTTQLSSDE
+395 KTTQLSPDE

-419 AASIKDVTVSEKGL
+419 ASSIKDVSVSEKGL

-442 QPESKST
+442 KPESQST

-479 AHLEQ
+479 ALLEP
-484 SEIVQL
+484 SEISQL
-490 QQKIYDANV
+490 QKNIYDANV
-499 ANKGFY
+499 GNKGFY
-505 DALKGGK
+505 DALKGGM

-538 TIDAHALVYK
+538 TIDARSLVYK

-572 SLKPDEIQKV
+572 SLKPEEIQKV

-605 ECDNAH
+605 ECDNAN

-638 SAPALEQKH
+638 SAPALEQKQ

-662 KDKPTPGDWNNFA
+662 KDNPTPGDWNNFA

-697 NSTSGLLDKFSS
+697 NSTPGLLNKFNS

-735 KLIDVSNFNAQGIVS
+735 KLIDVSNFSAQGIVS

-768 ETAFNLTSD
+768 ETAFNLSND

-810 ETDKEKAKED
+810 EADKEKAKED
-820 FKKNHKN
+820 FKKNHQG

-866 RNLGLTPAEKQK
+866 NNLSLTPAEKQQLDK
-878 LEQDLKGETNPE
+878 DLNGETNPD

-905 EKQEATNT
+905 EKQEDTNK
-913 QTQQEQTNKQK
+913 QTQQDQTDKQN

-931 QAHDAINQKKEQEK
+931 QAQDTINQKKQQEEQH
-945 QNQQQQ
+945 QQQQ
-951 QQQAA
+951 QQKAE

-978 HNLKPEDKEK
+978 NNLKPEDKEK

-998 ESDVNNA
+998 ESDVNNV

-1017 TNADMNANAS
+1017 TNAETNANAS
-1027 LQSEKE
+1027 LQAEKE
-1033 AAKRIIQN
+1033 AAKRTIQN
-1041 LKHLDQSKKDEWK
+1041 LKHLDQNKKDEWK

-1066 ADILE
+1066 ADIVE

-1097 DEAHN
+1097 DEAN
-1102 FKERIK
+1102 KFKERIK

-1122 AQLLHA
+1122 AQLLHD

-1136 GALTHLNDA
+1136 AALPHLNDA
-1145 QKSDLKDSIES
+1145 QKAALKDSIES

-1174 HIKKIVERARTLDKQ
+1174 YIQKTVESARTLDKR
-1189 MEKLD
+1189 MEELD
-1194 AFVKLV
+1194 TFVKLV
-1200 NQQKGTLTQKQDYI
+1200 HQQKDKLTQKQDYI

-1219 KKIHFDSALA
+1219 KKTHFDSALA

-1237 TQGENKSSADVTRIQ
+1237 TQGENKSSAEVTQVQ
-1252 ETLEAAVEALGGDVV
+1252 EILEAAVEALGGDVV

-1276 DKAHAL
+1276 DKAHVL
-1282 AGKNPHTQ
+1282 AGKNPNTQ
-1290 ASPTY
+1290 ASYTY

-1351 AIDNAEAK
+1351 AIANAEAK

-1374 AFDDALTKAIA
+1374 AFEDALTKATI

-1410 LDGVERALLQST
+1410 LDGVDRALLQST
-1422 LTKTEAVKQTPS
+1422 LTAMEAVKQTPA
-1434 YKNATSA
+1434 YTHATPA

-1453 SDFLANA
+1453 ADLLTNAQAN
-1460 HASKTDL
+1460 KTDL
-1467 TTAIQELTNTSHALD
+1467 TTAIQELTNTSQALD
-1482 GTVLAEKIDPVAPDP
+1482 GKVLAETIDPVAPDP

-1503 ADSVSAEEQEL
+1503 ADSVSAEEQDL

-1553 SKDILEPAQTIVVK
+1553 SKDTLEPAQTIVVK

-1655 LGSSLSALTQRV
+1655 VGSSLSALTQRV
-1667 LLFDTQKLTAQDTD
+1667 LVFDTQKLTAQDAD

-1686 VANGY
+1686 VAKGY
-1691 AHLGIQSNRTIVNIH
+1691 AHLGIQRDRIVVNVH
-1706 IPSIIIT
+1706 IPRVVIT
-1713 FADGST
+1713 FTDGST
-1719 TSLDINKVA
+1719 ASVDIEKVA
-1728 VNRTSSNT
+1728 VNRTSTNT
-1736 KLQAPRVKLTVK
+1736 KLQAPHVKLTVK

-1809 GHQQDSK
+1809 SQQQNGA
-1816 TPESGPA
+1816 THESDAARPN
-1823 QPSESGSAHPNNG
+1823 ESGSAHPSNG
-1836 AGTGSGVNPD
+1836 AGTE
-1846 TGTGAGTGTGAN
+1846 TGAN
-1858 SSAGSSLGTGAN
+1858 SSAGSSDGTSAN
-1870 AGSAL
+1870 EGPAMGSDNGIGTNNGVKAGSAP
-1875 DFNNGVGSSD
+1875 DARHAQS
-1885 GENAATAPYGSS
+1885 
-1897 QGNLAASHT
+1897 NLAAPHT
-1906 LTTQYA
+1906 LTTQYE
-1912 QHPSRTHA
+1912 QRPSHA
-1920 PSEGISLPR
+1920 NTQSEGMSLPR
-1929 TADTTSRGALY
+1929 TADTASRGVLY
-1940 AVFAGALSALGA
+1940 AAVTGALSALGA
-1952 GLMRRRNR
+1952 ALMRKRSHA
-1960 TSYAKERKD
+1960 SYIKERKN

>member
-11 YDTNDANPS
+11 YDTNDAHS
-20 MAFHKTSNTRKA
+20 SLAFHETNHTRKTS
-32 NSSAVPRIAQAAV
+32 SSAVPRIAQAAV

-54 WGVGSINP
+54 WGAGSINP

-95 VVPTDVNGETDK
+95 VVPTDVNGISDK
-107 TKADRKSFG
+107 AKADRKSFG

-151 ITKEETLRKAD
+151 ITKEETLRKGD

-173 WAQNRRF
+173 WAQHYRF

-296 VQKMGVT
+296 VQKMGT
-303 NENDR
+303 TDENAR

-331 SPTTLEEFKKAVEI
+331 SPTTLDEFKKAVEI

-362 PSKDAISKEV
+362 PSKDTIAKEV
-372 LTKRYVS
+372 LTKRYVP

-395 KTTQLSSDE
+395 KTTQLSPDE

-419 AASIKDVTVSEKGL
+419 AASIKDVSVSEKGL

-442 QPESKST
+442 KPESQST

-479 AHLEQ
+479 AHLEP
-484 SEIVQL
+484 SEISQL
-490 QQKIYDANV
+490 QKNIYDANV
-499 ANKGFY
+499 GNKGFY
-505 DALKGGK
+505 DALKGGM

-538 TIDAHALVYK
+538 TIDARSLVYK

-572 SLKPDEIQKV
+572 SLKPEEIQKV

-605 ECDNAH
+605 ECDNAN
-611 KHVKV
+611 KQVKV

-638 SAPALEQKH
+638 SAPALEQKQ

-662 KDKPTPGDWNNFA
+662 KDNPTPGDWNNFA

-697 NSTSGLLDKFSS
+697 NSTPGLLNKFNS

-735 KLIDVSNFNAQGIVS
+735 KLIDVSNFSAQGIVS

-768 ETAFNLTSD
+768 ETAFNLSND

-810 ETDKEKAKED
+810 EADKEKAKED
-820 FKKNHKN
+820 FKKNHQG

-913 QTQQEQTNKQK
+913 QTKQDQTNKQN
-924 TAKEKQQ
+924 TANEKQQ

-945 QNQQQQ
+945 QNQQNQQ
-951 QQQAA
+951 HQAA

-1017 TNADMNANAS
+1017 TNAETNANAS

-1033 AAKRIIQN
+1033 AAKRTIQN
-1041 LKHLDQSKKDEWK
+1041 LKNLDQNKKDEWK

-1066 ADILE
+1066 ADIVE

-1084 IIESLQADGSITP
+1084 IIDSLQADGSITP
-1097 DEAHN
+1097 DEAN
-1102 FKERIK
+1102 KFKERIK

-1122 AQLLHA
+1122 AQLLHD

-1136 GALTHLNDA
+1136 AALPHLNDA
-1145 QKSDLKDSIES
+1145 QKSALKDSIES

-1174 HIKKIVERARTLDKQ
+1174 HIQKTVESARTLDKQ

-1219 KKIHFDSALA
+1219 KKIHFDSTLA

-1237 TQGENKSSADVTRIQ
+1237 TQGENKSSAEVTQ
-1252 ETLEAAVEALGGDVV
+1252 VQDTLEFAVKDLGGDVV

-1276 DKAHAL
+1276 DKARAL
-1282 AGKNPHTQ
+1282 VGKNPHTQ

-1302 KANFDRKLEEAEQTL
+1302 KANFDRKLEEAEHTL
-1317 AMQRASQDA
+1317 ASQQASQNT

-1351 AIDNAEAK
+1351 AIVNAEAK

-1374 AFDDALTKAIA
+1374 AFEDALTKATI

-1400 KTQLEQAQAA
+1400 KTLLEQAQAA
-1410 LDGVERALLQST
+1410 LDGVDRALLQST
-1422 LTKTEAVKQTPS
+1422 LTAMEAVKQTPA
-1434 YKNATSA
+1434 YTHATPA

-1453 SDFLANA
+1453 ADLLTNAQAN
-1460 HASKTDL
+1460 KTDL
-1467 TTAIQELTNTSHALD
+1467 TTAIQELTNTSQALD
-1482 GTVLAEKIDPVAPDP
+1482 GKVLAETINPVAPDP

-1514 IKQAVKKANAAYSDK
+1514 IKQAVTKVNAAYSDK

-1553 SKDILEPAQTIVVK
+1553 SKDTLEPAQTIVVK

-1648 VYTMAER
+1648 GYSMAER
-1655 LGSSLSALTQRV
+1655 VGSSLSALTKRV
-1667 LLFDTQKLTAQDTD
+1667 LVFDTQKLTDQDAD
-1681 EITAA
+1681 EIKAA

-1713 FADGST
+1713 FADGSK

-1736 KLQAPRVKLTVK
+1736 KLHTPRVKLTVK

-1767 NADVRLPEHVIYVY
+1767 NAEVRLPEHVIYVY

-1809 GHQQDSK
+1809 SQQQNGA
-1816 TPESGPA
+1816 THESDAARPN
-1823 QPSESGSAHPNNG
+1823 ESGSAHPNNG
-1836 AGTGSGVNPD
+1836 AGTE
-1846 TGTGAGTGTGAN
+1846 TGAN
-1858 SSAGSSLGTGAN
+1858 SSAGSSDGTSAN
-1870 AGSAL
+1870 EDPAMGSDNGIGTNNGVKAGSAP
-1875 DFNNGVGSSD
+1875 D
-1885 GENAATAPYGSS
+1885 ARRA
-1897 QGNLAASHT
+1897 QGNLAAPHT
-1906 LTTQYA
+1906 LTTHYEQR
-1912 QHPSRTHA
+1912 PSHA
-1920 PSEGISLPR
+1920 NTQSEGMSLPR
-1929 TADTTSRGALY
+1929 TADTASRGVVY
-1940 AVFAGALSALGA
+1940 AAVTGALSALGA
-1952 GLMRRRNR
+1952 ALMRKRSHA
-1960 TSYAKERKD
+1960 SYIKERKN

>member
-11 YDTNDANPS
+11 YDTNDAHS
-20 MAFHKTSNTRKA
+20 SLAFHETNHTRKTS
-32 NSSAVPRIAQAAV
+32 SSAVPRIAQAAV

-54 WGVGSINP
+54 WGAGSINP

-95 VVPTDVNGETDK
+95 VVPTDVNGISDK
-107 TKADRKSFG
+107 AKADRKSFG

-151 ITKEETLRKAD
+151 ITKEETLRKGD

-173 WAQNRRF
+173 WAQHYRF
-180 LWTNEGSTAQ
+180 LWTNEGSTAH

-203 FQYNTSGNTLD
+203 FQYNTTGNTLD

-296 VQKMGVT
+296 VQKMGT
-303 NENDR
+303 TDENAR

-362 PSKDAISKEV
+362 PSKDTIAKEV
-372 LTKRYVS
+372 LTKRYVP
-379 LNERTLLTY
+379 LNECTPLTY

-395 KTTQLSSDE
+395 KTTQLSPDE

-419 AASIKDVTVSEKGL
+419 AASIKDVSVSEKGL

-442 QPESKST
+442 QPESQST
-449 IDPANLIIAK
+449 IDPANLIIVK

-479 AHLEQ
+479 AHLEPG
-484 SEIVQL
+484 EISQL
-490 QQKIYDANV
+490 QKNIYDANV
-499 ANKGFY
+499 GNKGFY
-505 DALKGGK
+505 DALKGGM
-512 AGIQVNADGSA
+512 AGIQVNPDGSA

-538 TIDAHALVYK
+538 TIDARSLVYK
-548 RAPLADDSQIIVKT
+548 RAPLADDNTIEVKT
-562 PNRMAVDNKD
+562 PARMEVKNSTK
-572 SLKPDEIQKV
+572 LENGEQTKV
-582 QEALWAAN
+582 RDALWTAN
-590 AGIKDKLQGSAATAF
+590 QGIQDKLNETKENAF
-605 ECDNAH
+605 TFDNG
-611 KHVKV
+611 KQEVTV
-616 VFKDNS
+616 TFKDGS
-622 SRFIAYDE
+622 TRMLMYDE
-630 LVYTKGQA
+630 LVYTKGKA
-638 SAPALEQKH
+638 AEVTTKLRQKQGDTGKTIKYH
-647 NNGYTYNIRKIVITN
+647 LTPQVVQDGTVDSPKDSDWMRFIR
-662 KDKPTPGDWNNFA
+662 
-675 KQFIQDNW
+675 QFIRDNFTMANGSPLTENDVK
-683 EAKSG
+683 EAANCVYAPWSIASKKNEWKPKA
-688 QQTITGDFI
+688 D
-697 NSTSGLLDKFSS
+697 TSGLELISNDWRVSPLTIISKNNDEMDFS
-709 TGDRYGD
+709 D
-716 GMQLY
+716 GASNI
-721 KFFDKWNNKAGSTL
+721 FAL
-735 KLIDVSNFNAQGIVS
+735 KKS
-750 LFHGNNG
+750 
-757 IEIKKQGAYGQ
+757 E
-768 ETAFNLTSD
+768 
-777 DCFVSNAPAFD
+777 CFVSNAPAFD
-788 KDQKKQETN
+788 KDKKKADL
-797 SIIDK
+797 DK
-802 IFDNSGLS
+802 ILDKILDNKGLS
-810 ETDKEKAKED
+810 EEDKQKVKD
-820 FKKNHKN
+820 KFKKDH
-827 DIDNLSNEDDINK
+827 EQDINNMDSEDK
-840 LVQKAKED
+840 LGKLIGDAQKE
-848 ADKKKQ
+848 ADTKKKEA
-854 DSDAQKQKDEAS
+854 DAQKQKDEAS
-866 RNLGLTPAEKQK
+866 KNLGLTPAEKQQLDK
-878 LEQDLKGETNPE
+878 DLNGETNPD

-896 NELQKKKDQ
+896 NDLQKKKDQ
-905 EKQEATNT
+905 EKQEDTNK
-913 QTQQEQTNKQK
+913 QTQQDQTNKQN

-931 QAHDAINQKKEQEK
+931 QAQDTINQKKQQEK
-945 QNQQQQ
+945 QHQQQQ
-951 QQQAA
+951 QQKAE

-978 HNLKPEDKEK
+978 NNLKPEDKEK

-1017 TNADMNANAS
+1017 TNAQTNANAS
-1027 LQSEKE
+1027 LQAEKDS
-1033 AAKRIIQN
+1033 AKRTIQN
-1041 LKHLDQSKKDEWK
+1041 LQHLDQSKKDEWK
-1054 NKVQQAQSSDDV
+1054 NKVEHAQSSDDV
-1066 ADILE
+1066 ADIVE

-1084 IIESLQADGSITP
+1084 IIDSLQADGSITP
-1097 DEAHN
+1097 DEAN
-1102 FKERIK
+1102 KFKERIK

-1122 AQLLHA
+1122 AQLLHD

-1136 GALTHLNDA
+1136 AALPHLNDA
-1145 QKSDLKDSIES
+1145 QKSALKDSIES

-1174 HIKKIVERARTLDKQ
+1174 HIQKTVESARTLDKQ

-1237 TQGENKSSADVTRIQ
+1237 TQGENKSSAEVTQ
-1252 ETLEAAVEALGGDVV
+1252 VQDTLEFAVKDLGGDVV

-1276 DKAHAL
+1276 DKARAL
-1282 AGKNPHTQ
+1282 VGKNPHTQ

-1302 KANFDRKLEEAEQTL
+1302 KANFDRKLEEAEHTL
-1317 AMQRASQDA
+1317 ASQQASQNT

-1351 AIDNAEAK
+1351 AIVNAEAK

-1374 AFDDALTKAIA
+1374 AFEDALTKATI

-1400 KTQLEQAQAA
+1400 KTLLEQAQAA
-1410 LDGVERALLQST
+1410 LDGVDRALLQST
-1422 LTKTEAVKQTPS
+1422 LTAMEAVKQTPA
-1434 YKNATSA
+1434 YTHATPA

-1453 SDFLANA
+1453 ADLLTNAQAN
-1460 HASKTDL
+1460 KTDL
-1467 TTAIQELTNTSHALD
+1467 TTAIQELTNTSQALD
-1482 GTVLAEKIDPVAPDP
+1482 GKVLAETINPVAPDP

-1514 IKQAVKKANAAYSDK
+1514 IKQAVTKVNAAYSDK

-1553 SKDILEPAQTIVVK
+1553 SKDTLEPAQTIVVK

-1648 VYTMAER
+1648 GYSMAER
-1655 LGSSLSALTQRV
+1655 VGSSLSALTKRV
-1667 LLFDTQKLTAQDTD
+1667 LVFDTQKLTDQDAD
-1681 EITAA
+1681 EIKAA

-1713 FADGST
+1713 FADGSK

-1736 KLQAPRVKLTVK
+1736 KLHTPRVKLTVK

-1767 NADVRLPEHVIYVY
+1767 NAEVRLPEHVIYVY

-1809 GHQQDSK
+1809 SQQQNGA
-1816 TPESGPA
+1816 THESDAARPN
-1823 QPSESGSAHPNNG
+1823 ESGSAHPNNG
-1836 AGTGSGVNPD
+1836 AGTE
-1846 TGTGAGTGTGAN
+1846 TGAN
-1858 SSAGSSLGTGAN
+1858 SSAGSSDGTSAN
-1870 AGSAL
+1870 EDPAMGSDNGIGTNNGVKAGSAP
-1875 DFNNGVGSSD
+1875 D
-1885 GENAATAPYGSS
+1885 ARRA
-1897 QGNLAASHT
+1897 QGNLAAPHT
-1906 LTTQYA
+1906 LTTHYEQR
-1912 QHPSRTHA
+1912 PSHA
-1920 PSEGISLPR
+1920 NTQSEGMSLPR
-1929 TADTTSRGALY
+1929 TADTASRGVVY
-1940 AVFAGALSALGA
+1940 AAVTGALSALGA
-1952 GLMRRRNR
+1952 ALMRKRSHA
-1960 TSYAKERKD
+1960 SYIKERKN

>member
-11 YDTNDANPS
+11 YDTNDAHS
-20 MAFHKTSNTRKA
+20 SLAFHETNHTRKTS
-32 NSSAVPRIAQAAV
+32 SSAVPRIAQAAV

-54 WGVGSINP
+54 WGAGSINP

-95 VVPTDVNGETDK
+95 VVPTDVNGISDK
-107 TKADRKSFG
+107 AKADRKSFG

-151 ITKEETLRKAD
+151 ITKEETLRKGD

-173 WAQNRRF
+173 WAQHYRF

-203 FQYNTSGNTLD
+203 FQYNTTGNTLD

-296 VQKMGVT
+296 VQKMGT
-303 NENDR
+303 TDENAR

-362 PSKDAISKEV
+362 PSKDTIAKEV
-372 LTKRYVS
+372 LTKRYVP

-395 KTTQLSSDE
+395 KTTQLSPDE

-419 AASIKDVTVSEKGL
+419 ASSIKDVSVSEKGL

-442 QPESKST
+442 KPESQST

-479 AHLEQ
+479 AHLEP
-484 SEIVQL
+484 SEISQL
-490 QQKIYDANV
+490 QKNIYDANV
-499 ANKGFY
+499 GNKGFY
-505 DALKGGK
+505 DALKGGM

-538 TIDAHALVYK
+538 TIDARSLVYK

-572 SLKPDEIQKV
+572 SLKPEEIQKV

-605 ECDNAH
+605 ECDNAN

-638 SAPALEQKH
+638 SAPALEQKQ

-662 KDKPTPGDWNNFA
+662 KDNPTPGDWNNFA

-697 NSTSGLLDKFSS
+697 NSTPGLLNKFNS

-735 KLIDVSNFNAQGIVS
+735 KLIDVSNFSAQGIVS

-768 ETAFNLTSD
+768 ETAFNLSND

-810 ETDKEKAKED
+810 EADKEKAKED
-820 FKKNHKN
+820 FKKNHQG

-866 RNLGLTPAEKQK
+866 KNLGLTPAEKQQLDK
-878 LEQDLKGETNPE
+878 DLNGETNPD

-905 EKQEATNT
+905 EKQEDTNK
-913 QTQQEQTNKQK
+913 QTQQDQTNKQN

-931 QAHDAINQKKEQEK
+931 QAQDTINQKKKQE
-945 QNQQQQ
+945 QQQQ
-951 QQQAA
+951 QQQQQKAE

-978 HNLKPEDKEK
+978 NNLKPEDKEK

-1017 TNADMNANAS
+1017 TNAQTNANAS
-1027 LQSEKE
+1027 LQAEKDS
-1033 AAKRIIQN
+1033 AKRTIQN
-1041 LKHLDQSKKDEWK
+1041 LQHLDQSKKDEWK
-1054 NKVQQAQSSDDV
+1054 NKVEHAQSSDDV
-1066 ADILE
+1066 ADIVE

-1084 IIESLQADGSITP
+1084 IIDSLQADGSITP
-1097 DEAHN
+1097 DEAN
-1102 FKERIK
+1102 KFKERIK

-1122 AQLLHA
+1122 AQLLHD

-1136 GALTHLNDA
+1136 AALPHLNDA
-1145 QKSDLKDSIES
+1145 QKSALKDSIES

-1174 HIKKIVERARTLDKQ
+1174 YIQKTVESARTLDKQ
-1189 MEKLD
+1189 MEELD
-1194 AFVKLV
+1194 TFVKLV
-1200 NQQKGTLTQKQDYI
+1200 HQQKDKLTQKQDYI

-1219 KKIHFDSALA
+1219 KKTHFDSALA

-1237 TQGENKSSADVTRIQ
+1237 TQGENKSSAEVTQVQ

-1276 DKAHAL
+1276 DKAHVL
-1282 AGKNPHTQ
+1282 AGKNPNTQ
-1290 ASPTY
+1290 ASYTY

-1342 GNDNSALVQ
+1342 GNDNLALVQ
-1351 AIDNAEAK
+1351 AIANAEAK

-1374 AFDDALTKAIA
+1374 AFEDALTKATI

-1410 LDGVERALLQST
+1410 LDGVDRALLQST
-1422 LTKTEAVKQTPS
+1422 LTAMEAVKQTPA
-1434 YKNATSA
+1434 YKYATPA

-1453 SDFLANA
+1453 ADLLTNAQAN
-1460 HASKTDL
+1460 KTDL
-1467 TTAIQELTNTSHALD
+1467 TTAIQELTNTSQALD
-1482 GTVLAEKIDPVAPDP
+1482 GKVLAETIDPVAPDP

-1529 IQSIDVDAHGKVTI
+1529 IHSIDVDAHGKVTI

-1567 TPTNTPLVLPKKLK
+1567 TPNNTPLVLPKKLK

-1655 LGSSLSALTQRV
+1655 VGSSLSALTQRV
-1667 LLFDTQKLTAQDTD
+1667 LVFDTQKLTAQDAD

-1686 VANGY
+1686 VAKGY

-1713 FADGST
+1713 FADGSK

-1736 KLQAPRVKLTVK
+1736 KLHTPRVKLTVK

-1767 NADVRLPEHVIYVY
+1767 NAEVRLPEHVIYVY

-1809 GHQQDSK
+1809 SQQQNGA
-1816 TPESGPA
+1816 THESDAARPN
-1823 QPSESGSAHPNNG
+1823 ESGSAHPNNG
-1836 AGTGSGVNPD
+1836 AGTE
-1846 TGTGAGTGTGAN
+1846 TGAN
-1858 SSAGSSLGTGAN
+1858 SSAGSSDGTSAN
-1870 AGSAL
+1870 EDPAMGSDNGIGTNNGVKAGSAP
-1875 DFNNGVGSSD
+1875 D
-1885 GENAATAPYGSS
+1885 ARRA
-1897 QGNLAASHT
+1897 QGNLAAPHT
-1906 LTTQYA
+1906 LTTHYEQR
-1912 QHPSRTHA
+1912 PSHA
-1920 PSEGISLPR
+1920 NTQSEGMSLPR
-1929 TADTTSRGALY
+1929 TADTASRGVVY
-1940 AVFAGALSALGA
+1940 AAVTGALSALGA
-1952 GLMRRRNR
+1952 ALMRKRSHA
-1960 TSYAKERKD
+1960 SYIKERKN

>member
-11 YDTNDANPS
+11 YDTNDAHS
-20 MAFHKTSNTRKA
+20 SLAFHETNHTRKTS
-32 NSSAVPRIAQAAV
+32 SSAVPRIAQAAV

-54 WGVGSINP
+54 WGAGSINP

-95 VVPTDVNGETDK
+95 VVPTDVNGISDK
-107 TKADRKSFG
+107 AKADRKSFG

-151 ITKEETLRKAD
+151 ITKEETLRKGD

-173 WAQNRRF
+173 WAQHYRF

-203 FQYNTSGNTLD
+203 FQYNTTGNTLD

-296 VQKMGVT
+296 VQKMGT
-303 NENDR
+303 TDENAR

-362 PSKDAISKEV
+362 PSKDTIAKEV
-372 LTKRYVS
+372 LTKRYVP

-395 KTTQLSSDE
+395 KTTQLSPDE

-419 AASIKDVTVSEKGL
+419 ASSIKDVSVSEKGL

-442 QPESKST
+442 KPESQST
-449 IDPANLIIAK
+449 IDPANLIIVK

-479 AHLEQ
+479 AHLEPG
-484 SEIVQL
+484 EISQL
-490 QQKIYDANV
+490 QKNIYDANV
-499 ANKGFY
+499 GNKGFY
-505 DALKGGK
+505 DALKGGM
-512 AGIQVNADGSA
+512 AGIQVNPDGSA

-538 TIDAHALVYK
+538 TIDARSLVYK
-548 RAPLADDSQIIVKT
+548 RAPLADDNTIEVKT
-562 PNRMAVDNKD
+562 PVRMEVKNSTK
-572 SLKPDEIQKV
+572 LENGEQTKV
-582 QEALWAAN
+582 RDALWTAN
-590 AGIKDKLQGSAATAF
+590 QGIQDKLNETKENAF
-605 ECDNAH
+605 TFDNG
-611 KHVKV
+611 KQEVTV
-616 VFKDNS
+616 TFKDGS
-622 SRFIAYDE
+622 TRMLMYDE
-630 LVYTKGQA
+630 LVYTKGKA
-638 SAPALEQKH
+638 AEVTTKLRQKQGDTGKTIKYH
-647 NNGYTYNIRKIVITN
+647 LTPQVVQDGTVDSPKDSDWMRFIR
-662 KDKPTPGDWNNFA
+662 
-675 KQFIQDNW
+675 QFIRDNFTMANGSPLTENDVK
-683 EAKSG
+683 EAANCVYAPWSIASKKNEWKPKA
-688 QQTITGDFI
+688 D
-697 NSTSGLLDKFSS
+697 TSGLELISNDWRVSPLTIISKNNDEMDFS
-709 TGDRYGD
+709 D
-716 GMQLY
+716 GASNI
-721 KFFDKWNNKAGSTL
+721 FAL
-735 KLIDVSNFNAQGIVS
+735 KKS
-750 LFHGNNG
+750 
-757 IEIKKQGAYGQ
+757 E
-768 ETAFNLTSD
+768 
-777 DCFVSNAPAFD
+777 CFVSNAPAFD
-788 KDQKKQETN
+788 KDKKKADL
-797 SIIDK
+797 DK
-802 IFDNSGLS
+802 ILDKILDNKGLS
-810 ETDKEKAKED
+810 EEDKQKVKD
-820 FKKNHKN
+820 KFKKDH
-827 DIDNLSNEDDINK
+827 EQDINNMDSEDK
-840 LVQKAKED
+840 LGKLIGDAQKE
-848 ADKKKQ
+848 ADTKKKEA
-854 DSDAQKQKDEAS
+854 DAQKQKDEAS
-866 RNLGLTPAEKQK
+866 KNLGLTPAEKQQLDK
-878 LEQDLKGETNPE
+878 DLNGETNPD

-896 NELQKKKDQ
+896 NDLQKKKDQ
-905 EKQEATNT
+905 EKQEDTNK
-913 QTQQEQTNKQK
+913 QTQQDQTNKQN

-931 QAHDAINQKKEQEK
+931 QAQDTINQKKQQE
-945 QNQQQQ
+945 QQQQ
-951 QQQAA
+951 QQQQQKAE

-978 HNLKPEDKEK
+978 NNLKPEDKEK

-1017 TNADMNANAS
+1017 TNAETNANTS
-1027 LQSEKE
+1027 LQAEKE
-1033 AAKRIIQN
+1033 AAKRTIQN
-1041 LKHLDQSKKDEWK
+1041 LKHLDQNKKDEWK
-1054 NKVQQAQSSDDV
+1054 NKVEHAQNSDDV
-1066 ADILE
+1066 ADIVE

-1084 IIESLQADGSITP
+1084 IIDSLQADGSITP
-1097 DEAHN
+1097 DEAN
-1102 FKERIK
+1102 KFKERIK

-1122 AQLLHA
+1122 AQLLHD

-1136 GALTHLNDA
+1136 AALPHLNDA
-1145 QKSDLKDSIES
+1145 QKSALKDSIES

-1174 HIKKIVERARTLDKQ
+1174 HIQKTVESARTLDKR
-1189 MEKLD
+1189 MEELD
-1194 AFVKLV
+1194 TFVKLV
-1200 NQQKGTLTQKQDYI
+1200 HQQKDKLTQKQDYI

-1219 KKIHFDSALA
+1219 KKTHFDSALA

-1237 TQGENKSSADVTRIQ
+1237 TQGENKSSAEVTQVQ
-1252 ETLEAAVEALGGDVV
+1252 EILEAAVEALGGDVV

-1282 AGKNPHTQ
+1282 AGKNPNTQ
-1290 ASPTY
+1290 ASYTY

-1351 AIDNAEAK
+1351 AIANAEAK

-1374 AFDDALTKAIA
+1374 AFEDALTKATI

-1410 LDGVERALLQST
+1410 LDGVDRALLQST
-1422 LTKTEAVKQTPS
+1422 LTAMEAVKQTPA
-1434 YKNATSA
+1434 YTHATPA

-1453 SDFLANA
+1453 ADLLTNAQAN
-1460 HASKTDL
+1460 KTDL
-1467 TTAIQELTNTSHALD
+1467 TTAIQELTNTSNALD
-1482 GTVLAEKIDPVAPDP
+1482 GTVLAEKIDPIAPDP

-1503 ADSVSAEEQEL
+1503 ADSVSAEEQAR
-1514 IKQAVKKANAAYSDK
+1514 IKEAVKKANAAYSDK
-1529 IQSIDVDAHGKVTI
+1529 IQSIDVDTHGNVTI

-1553 SKDILEPAQTIVVK
+1553 SKDTLAPAQTIVVK

-1581 VNNIKALSQSEKDAV
+1581 VNDTKALSKTEQDAL
-1596 KNNFLKANPSITPDN
+1596 KNNLLKANPGITPDN

-1648 VYTMAER
+1648 GYSMAER
-1655 LGSSLSALTQRV
+1655 VGSSLSALTKRV
-1667 LLFDTQKLTAQDTD
+1667 LVFDTQKLTDQDAD
-1681 EITAA
+1681 EIKAA

-1713 FADGST
+1713 FADGSK

-1736 KLQAPRVKLTVK
+1736 KLHTPRVKLTVK

-1767 NADVRLPEHVIYVY
+1767 NAEVRLPEHMIYVY

-1800 QQLVSVASG
+1800 QQLVSVAPN
-1809 GHQQDSK
+1809 GHKQDSK

-1823 QPSESGSAHPNNG
+1823 QPSESGSAHSNNG

-1846 TGTGAGTGTGAN
+1846 TGIGAGTGTGAN
-1858 SSAGSSLGTGAN
+1858 SSDGSSLGTGAN

-1875 DFNNGVGSSD
+1875 DFNNGVGSSVGQNTD
-1885 GENAATAPYGSS
+1885 PAPYGSS
-1897 QGNLAASHT
+1897 QGNLAAPHT
-1906 LTTQYA
+1906 LTTHYEQR
-1912 QHPSRTHA
+1912 PSHA
-1920 PSEGISLPR
+1920 NTQSEGMSLPR
-1929 TADTTSRGALY
+1929 TADTASRGVVY
-1940 AVFAGALSALGA
+1940 AAVTGALSALGA
-1952 GLMRRRNR
+1952 ALMRKRSHA
-1960 TSYAKERKD
+1960 SYIKERKN

>member
-1 MKDHTTPFAT
+1 MKDHITPFAT
-11 YDTNDANPS
+11 YDTNDAHS
-20 MAFHKTSNTRKA
+20 SLAFHETNHTRKTS
-32 NSSAVPRIAQAAV
+32 SSAVPRIAQAAV

-54 WGVGSINP
+54 WGAGSINP

-95 VVPTDVNGETDK
+95 VVPTDVNGISDK

-151 ITKEETLRKAD
+151 ITKEETLRKGD

-173 WAQNRRF
+173 WAQHYRF

-296 VQKMGVT
+296 VQKMGT
-303 NENDR
+303 TDENAR
-308 AHILSLLWE
+308 AHILSMLWE

-362 PSKDAISKEV
+362 PSKDTIAKEV
-372 LTKRYVS
+372 LTKRYVP

-395 KTTQLSSDE
+395 KTTQLSPDE

-419 AASIKDVTVSEKGL
+419 ASSIKDVSVSEKGL

-442 QPESKST
+442 KPESQST

-479 AHLEQ
+479 AHLEP
-484 SEIVQL
+484 SEISQL
-490 QQKIYDANV
+490 QKNIYDANV
-499 ANKGFY
+499 GNKGFY
-505 DALKGGK
+505 DALKGGM

-538 TIDAHALVYK
+538 TIDARSLVYK

-572 SLKPDEIQKV
+572 SLKPEEIQKV

-605 ECDNAH
+605 ECDNAN

-638 SAPALEQKH
+638 SAPALEQKQ

-662 KDKPTPGDWNNFA
+662 KDNPTPGDWNNFA

-697 NSTSGLLDKFSS
+697 NSTPGLLNKFNS

-735 KLIDVSNFNAQGIVS
+735 KLIDVSNFSAQGIVS

-768 ETAFNLTSD
+768 ETAFNLSND

-810 ETDKEKAKED
+810 EADKEKAKED
-820 FKKNHKN
+820 FKKNHQG

-866 RNLGLTPAEKQK
+866 KNLGLTPAEKQQLDK
-878 LEQDLKGETNPE
+878 DLNGETNPD

-905 EKQEATNT
+905 EKQEDTNK
-913 QTQQEQTNKQK
+913 QTQQDQTNKQN

-931 QAHDAINQKKEQEK
+931 QAQDTINQKMQQEEQH
-945 QNQQQQ
+945 QQQQ
-951 QQQAA
+951 QQKAE

-978 HNLKPEDKEK
+978 NNLKPEDKEK

-1017 TNADMNANAS
+1017 TNAQTNANAS
-1027 LQSEKE
+1027 LQAEKDS
-1033 AAKRIIQN
+1033 AKRTIQN
-1041 LKHLDQSKKDEWK
+1041 LQHLDQSKKDEWK
-1054 NKVQQAQSSDDV
+1054 NKVEHAQGSDDV
-1066 ADILE
+1066 ADIVE

-1084 IIESLQADGSITP
+1084 IIDSLQADGSITP
-1097 DEAHN
+1097 DEAN
-1102 FKERIK
+1102 KFKERIK

-1122 AQLLHA
+1122 AQLLHD

-1136 GALTHLNDA
+1136 EALTHLNDA
-1145 QKSDLKDSIES
+1145 QKAALKDSIES

-1174 HIKKIVERARTLDKQ
+1174 YIQKTVESARTLDKQ
-1189 MEKLD
+1189 MEELD
-1194 AFVKLV
+1194 TFVKLV
-1200 NQQKGTLTQKQDYI
+1200 HQQKDKLTQKQDYI

-1219 KKIHFDSALA
+1219 KKTHFDSALA

-1237 TQGENKSSADVTRIQ
+1237 TQGENKSSAEVTQVQ
-1252 ETLEAAVEALGGDVV
+1252 EILEAAVEALGGDVV

-1282 AGKNPHTQ
+1282 AGKNPNTQ
-1290 ASPTY
+1290 ASYTY

-1351 AIDNAEAK
+1351 AIANAEAK

-1374 AFDDALTKAIA
+1374 AFEDALTKATI

-1400 KTQLEQAQAA
+1400 KTLLEQAQAA
-1410 LDGVERALLQST
+1410 LDGVDRALLQST
-1422 LTKTEAVKQTPS
+1422 LTAMEAVKQTPA
-1434 YKNATSA
+1434 YTHTTPA

-1453 SDFLANA
+1453 ADLLTNAQAN
-1460 HASKTDL
+1460 KTDL
-1467 TTAIQELTNTSHALD
+1467 TTAIQELTNTSQALD
-1482 GTVLAEKIDPVAPDP
+1482 GKVLAETIDPVAPDP

-1567 TPTNTPLVLPKKLK
+1567 TPNNTPLVLPKKLK

-1667 LLFDTQKLTAQDTD
+1667 LVFDTQKLTAQDAD

-1686 VANGY
+1686 VAKGY
-1691 AHLGIQSNRTIVNIH
+1691 AHLGIQRDRIVVNVH
-1706 IPSIIIT
+1706 IPRVVIT
-1713 FADGST
+1713 FTDGST
-1719 TSLDINKVA
+1719 ASVDIEKVA
-1728 VNRTSSNT
+1728 VNRTSTNT
-1736 KLQAPRVKLTVK
+1736 KVQLPALTLPVNNS
-1748 HETLTN
+1748 TLT
-1754 EEKQQLVAALVQA
+1754 EAEKQQLRTALVQA
-1767 NADVRLPEHVIYVY
+1767 NAAIRLPEQAVYVNN
-1781 DDGSAVV
+1781 DGSAVV
-1788 TFKDGSTIRFEA
+1788 TFKDGSIIRFEA
-1800 QQLVSVASG
+1800 QQLVRVLSGTQQQSGNHGTHGADMTADDGWIVALN
-1809 GHQQDSK
+1809 D
-1816 TPESGPA
+1816 ESA
-1823 QPSESGSAHPNNG
+1823 QSESTQRTQH
-1836 AGTGSGVNPD
+1836 
-1846 TGTGAGTGTGAN
+1846 
-1858 SSAGSSLGTGAN
+1858 
-1870 AGSAL
+1870 
-1875 DFNNGVGSSD
+1875 
-1885 GENAATAPYGSS
+1885 
-1897 QGNLAASHT
+1897 LAS
-1906 LTTQYA
+1906 
-1912 QHPSRTHA
+1912 THA
-1920 PSEGISLPR
+1920 PSEGMSLPQ
-1929 TADTTSRGALY
+1929 TADNASRGALY